1 MINLLGYFINEKKLL
16 VVELNQIYGIGFLKS
31 KQLYNDLGFSK
42 GIRVSDL
49 NEQDLEDILIWIKKN
64 IGLTGSNL
72 ERYNQTNI
80 KHLIEKKAYR
90 GFRHLRKLPVN
101 GQRRRTNRKTQ
112 RKLGQFRNQSS
123 I

>member
-49 NEQDLEDILIWIKKN
+49 NEQDLEDIL
-64 IGLTGSNL
+64 
-72 ERYNQTNI
+72 
-80 KHLIEKKAYR
+80 
-90 GFRHLRKLPVN
+90 
-101 GQRRRTNRKTQ
+101 
-112 RKLGQFRNQSS
+112 
-123 I
+123 